1 MCTEDGSPKLFAEGS
16 AVIHAAAAVAA
27 NPGAAP
33 RDRAVALAQ
42 VLPLCAIAWG
52 ALAFGGVYAW
62 AYWPLAAVCL
72 LSGCLAS
79 YVARAAAVKAVDA
92 PLVLVLTVLGSAI
105 LFQLLPLPVHTLS
118 AFSPHTVD
126 LLHRLNPAF
135 AAGLTQWHAIS
146 VWPNDTFVAFVLYA
160 SLALLL
166 VGTVRLLSV
175 TGSRRLVQALTV
187 FGVILALIGIIQ
199 KPLYTGAIYGL
210 WSLDI
215 GRMPF
220 GPFVNRNH
228 FAGWMLMAL
237 PLTLALLSG
246 GIHCSMRGLKPGWR
260 HKVLWFSSPEAS
272 QLILVAAAAVIMALS
287 LMLTMSRS
295 GITAFMLSLVIMA
308 SFVVRASDTRSRRLA
323 STACFVLLVIIVVV
337 WSGPEVLASRF
348 AAGDWGEFNNRR
360 GAWSDAWSVVRDF
373 PLSGTGLNTYWAAA
387 LFYQRHEL
395 DHFFAQAHN
404 DYVQMAAEGG
414 LLLILPVIACI
425 AIFVRN
431 VSRTMYDGR
440 GSMAWW
446 LRAGAVTSLLAIACQ
461 ETVEFSLQMP
471 GNAVLFTIVC
481 AIALHNPAKTD
492 DPAEENNAVA
502 PGLRLATTG
511 SARMGTGRP
520 PSRLIRLEFGNRPDR
535 R

>member
-1 MCTEDGSPKLFAEGS
+1 VS
-16 AVIHAAAAVAA
+16 HAAPAVAA
-27 NPGAAP
+27 DAGVPSSE
-33 RDRAVALAQ
+33 RAVALAQ

-62 AYWPLAAVCL
+62 AYWPLAGVCL
-72 LSGCLAS
+72 VSGCLAT
-79 YVARAAAVKAVDA
+79 YVARDALVKSVDR
-92 PLVLVLTVLGSAI
+92 PLVLILIVLAGAI
-105 LFQLLPLPVHTLS
+105 LVQLLPLPVHTLS
-118 AFSPHTVD
+118 TFSPHTIDV
-126 LLHRLNPAF
+126 LHKLNPAF
-135 AAGLTQWHAIS
+135 AAGLIRWHAIS
-146 VWPNDTFVAFVLYA
+146 VWPNDTLVAFVLYA

-166 VGTVRLLSV
+166 VGTARLLSV
-175 TGSRRLVQALTV
+175 TGSRRLVQALTL

-210 WSLDI
+210 WPLDI

-246 GIHCSMRGLKPGWR
+246 GIHRSMRGLKPGWR

-295 GITAFMLSLVIMA
+295 GIAAFMLSLVIMA

-323 STACFVLLVIIVVV
+323 SAACFVLLVIIVVV

-395 DHFFAQAHN
+395 EYFFAQSHN
-404 DYVQMAAEGG
+404 DYFQIAAEGG

-425 AIFVRN
+425 GIFVRN
-431 VSRTMYDGR
+431 VSRTMHDGR
-440 GSMAWW
+440 GSMGWW
-446 LRAGAVTSLLAIACQ
+446 LRAGAVTSLLSIACQ

-481 AIALHNPAKTD
+481 AIALHNPANID
-492 DPAEENNAVA
+492 NPSEEGDITE
-502 PGLRLATTG
+502 PRLRLATPRSAQTETG
-511 SARMGTGRP
+511 QASSRP
-520 PSRLIRLEFGNRPDR
+520 IRLEFARRIDR
-535 R
+535 H

>member
-1 MCTEDGSPKLFAEGS
+1 VT
-16 AVIHAAAAVAA
+16 HAAPAVAA
-27 NPGAAP
+27 DASDPSRHPAIT
-33 RDRAVALAQ
+33 LAQ

-62 AYWPLAAVCL
+62 AYWPLAGVCL
-72 LSGCLAS
+72 LSGCLAA
-79 YVARAAAVKAVDA
+79 YVARDAPGKSVDA
-92 PLVLVLTVLGSAI
+92 PLVVALTVLAGAI
-105 LFQLLPLPVHTLS
+105 LVQLFPLPIHTLS
-118 AFSPHTVD
+118 TFSPHTIDV
-126 LLHRLNPAF
+126 LHKLNPAF
-135 AAGLTQWHAIS
+135 AAGLMQWHAIS
-146 VWPNDTFVAFVLYA
+146 VWPNDTLVAFVLYA

-166 VGTVRLLSV
+166 VGTARLLSV
-175 TGSRRLVQALTV
+175 TGSRRLVQALTA
-187 FGVILALIGIIQ
+187 FGVVLALIGIIQ

-246 GIHCSMRGLKPGWR
+246 GIHRGMRGLKPGWR

-272 QLILVAAAAVIMALS
+272 QLILLAAAAVIMALS

-295 GITAFMLSLVIMA
+295 GIAAFMLSLVIMA

-360 GAWSDAWSVVRDF
+360 GAWTDAWSVVRDF

-395 DHFFAQAHN
+395 DYFFAQAHN
-404 DYVQMAAEGG
+404 DYFQIAAEGG
-414 LLLILPVIACI
+414 LLLILPVIACL
-425 AIFVRN
+425 AVFVRN
-431 VSRTMYDGR
+431 VSRTMYDRR

-481 AIALHNPAKTD
+481 AIALHNPANSD
-492 DPAEENNAVA
+492 DPAEARDVA
-502 PGLRLATTG
+502 EPRLRLATPSSVRT
-511 SARMGTGRP
+511 GTGHA
-520 PSRLIRLEFGNRPDR
+520 PSRPIRLEFARRTNRR
-535 R
+535 

>member
-1 MCTEDGSPKLFAEGS
+1 VT
-16 AVIHAAAAVAA
+16 HAAPAVAA
-27 NPGAAP
+27 DASDPSRHPAIT
-33 RDRAVALAQ
+33 LAQ

-62 AYWPLAAVCL
+62 AYWPLAGVCL
-72 LSGCLAS
+72 LSGCLAA
-79 YVARAAAVKAVDA
+79 YVARDAPGKSVDA
-92 PLVLVLTVLGSAI
+92 PLVVALTVLAGAI
-105 LFQLLPLPVHTLS
+105 LVQLFPLPIHTLS
-118 AFSPHTVD
+118 TFSPHTIDV
-126 LLHRLNPAF
+126 LHKLNPAF
-135 AAGLTQWHAIS
+135 AAGLMQWHAIS
-146 VWPNDTFVAFVLYA
+146 VWPNDTLVAFGLYA

-166 VGTVRLLSV
+166 VGTARLLSV
-175 TGSRRLVQALTV
+175 TGSRRLVQALTA
-187 FGVILALIGIIQ
+187 FGVVLALIGIIQ

-246 GIHCSMRGLKPGWR
+246 GIHRGMRGLKPGWR

-272 QLILVAAAAVIMALS
+272 QLILLAAAAVIMALS

-295 GITAFMLSLVIMA
+295 GIAAFMLSLVIMA

-337 WSGPEVLASRF
+337 WSGPEVLASR
-348 AAGDWGEFNNRR
+348 
-360 GAWSDAWSVVRDF
+360 SVVRDF

-395 DHFFAQAHN
+395 DYFFAQAHN
-404 DYVQMAAEGG
+404 DYFQIAAEGG
-414 LLLILPVIACI
+414 LLLILPVIACL
-425 AIFVRN
+425 AVFVRN
-431 VSRTMYDGR
+431 VSRTMYDRR

-481 AIALHNPAKTD
+481 AIALHNPANSD
-492 DPAEENNAVA
+492 DPAEARDVA
-502 PGLRLATTG
+502 EPRLRLATPSSVRT
-511 SARMGTGRP
+511 GTGHA
-520 PSRLIRLEFGNRPDR
+520 PSRPIRLEFARRTNRR
-535 R
+535 

>member
-1 MCTEDGSPKLFAEGS
+1 VT
-16 AVIHAAAAVAA
+16 HAAPAVAA
-27 NPGAAP
+27 DASDPSRHPAIT
-33 RDRAVALAQ
+33 LAQ

-62 AYWPLAAVCL
+62 AYWPLAGVCL
-72 LSGCLAS
+72 LSGCLAA
-79 YVARAAAVKAVDA
+79 YVARDAPGKSVDA
-92 PLVLVLTVLGSAI
+92 PLVVALTVLAGAI
-105 LFQLLPLPVHTLS
+105 LVQLFPLPIHTLS
-118 AFSPHTVD
+118 TFSPHTIDV
-126 LLHRLNPAF
+126 LHKLNPAF
-135 AAGLTQWHAIS
+135 AAGLMQWHAIS
-146 VWPNDTFVAFVLYA
+146 VWPNDTLVAFGLYA

-166 VGTVRLLSV
+166 VGTARLLSV
-175 TGSRRLVQALTV
+175 TGSRRLVQALTA
-187 FGVILALIGIIQ
+187 FGVVLALIGIIQ

-246 GIHCSMRGLKPGWR
+246 GIHRGMRGLKPGWR

-272 QLILVAAAAVIMALS
+272 QLILLAAAAVIMALS

-295 GITAFMLSLVIMA
+295 GIAAFMLSLVIMA
-308 SFVVRASDTRSRRLA
+308 
-323 STACFVLLVIIVVV
+323 

-360 GAWSDAWSVVRDF
+360 GAWTDAWSVVRDF

-395 DHFFAQAHN
+395 DYFFAQAHN
-404 DYVQMAAEGG
+404 DYFQIAAEGG
-414 LLLILPVIACI
+414 LLLILPVIACL
-425 AIFVRN
+425 AVFVRN
-431 VSRTMYDGR
+431 VSRTMYDRR

-481 AIALHNPAKTD
+481 AIALHNPANSD
-492 DPAEENNAVA
+492 DPAEARDVA
-502 PGLRLATTG
+502 EPRLRLATPSSVRT
-511 SARMGTGRP
+511 GTGHA
-520 PSRLIRLEFGNRPDR
+520 PSRPIRLEFARRTNRR
-535 R
+535 

>member
-1 MCTEDGSPKLFAEGS
+1 VT
-16 AVIHAAAAVAA
+16 HAAPAVAA
-27 NPGAAP
+27 DASDPSRHPAIT
-33 RDRAVALAQ
+33 LAQ

-62 AYWPLAAVCL
+62 AYWPLAGVCL
-72 LSGCLAS
+72 LSGCLAA
-79 YVARAAAVKAVDA
+79 YVARDAPGKSVDA
-92 PLVLVLTVLGSAI
+92 PLVVALTVLAGAI
-105 LFQLLPLPVHTLS
+105 LVQLFPLPIHTLS
-118 AFSPHTVD
+118 TFSPHTIDV
-126 LLHRLNPAF
+126 LHKLNPAF
-135 AAGLTQWHAIS
+135 AAGLMQWHAIS
-146 VWPNDTFVAFVLYA
+146 VWPNDTLVAFVLYA

-166 VGTVRLLSV
+166 VGTARLLSV
-175 TGSRRLVQALTV
+175 TGSRRLVQALTA
-187 FGVILALIGIIQ
+187 FGVVLALIGIIQ

-246 GIHCSMRGLKPGWR
+246 GIHRGMRGLKPGWR

-272 QLILVAAAAVIMALS
+272 QLILLAAAAVIMALS

-295 GITAFMLSLVIMA
+295 GIAAFMLSLVIMA

-360 GAWSDAWSVVRDF
+360 GAWTDAWSVVRDF

-395 DHFFAQAHN
+395 DYFFAQAHN
-404 DYVQMAAEGG
+404 DYFQIAAEGG
-414 LLLILPVIACI
+414 LLLILPVIACL
-425 AIFVRN
+425 AVFVRN
-431 VSRTMYDGR
+431 VSRTMYDRR

-481 AIALHNPAKTD
+481 AIALHSPANSD
-492 DPAEENNAVA
+492 DPAEARDVA
-502 PGLRLATTG
+502 EPRLRLATPSSVRT
-511 SARMGTGRP
+511 GTGHA
-520 PSRLIRLEFGNRPDR
+520 PSRPIRLEFARRTNRR
-535 R
+535 

>member
-1 MCTEDGSPKLFAEGS
+1 MT
-16 AVIHAAAAVAA
+16 HAAPAVAA
-27 NPGAAP
+27 DASDPSRHPAIT
-33 RDRAVALAQ
+33 LAQ

-62 AYWPLAAVCL
+62 AYWPLAGVCL
-72 LSGCLAS
+72 LSGCLAA
-79 YVARAAAVKAVDA
+79 YVARDAPGKSVDA
-92 PLVLVLTVLGSAI
+92 PLVVALTVLAGAI
-105 LFQLLPLPVHTLS
+105 LVQLFPLPIHTLS
-118 AFSPHTVD
+118 TFSPHTIDV
-126 LLHRLNPAF
+126 LHKLNPAF
-135 AAGLTQWHAIS
+135 AAGLMQWHAIS
-146 VWPNDTFVAFVLYA
+146 VWPNDTLVAFGLYA

-166 VGTVRLLSV
+166 VGTARLLSV
-175 TGSRRLVQALTV
+175 TGSRRLVQALTA
-187 FGVILALIGIIQ
+187 FGVVLALIGIIQ

-246 GIHCSMRGLKPGWR
+246 GIHRGMRGLKPGWR

-272 QLILVAAAAVIMALS
+272 QLILLAAAAVIMALS

-295 GITAFMLSLVIMA
+295 GIAAFMLSLVIMA

-395 DHFFAQAHN
+395 DYFFAQAHN
-404 DYVQMAAEGG
+404 DYFQIAAEGG
-414 LLLILPVIACI
+414 LLLILPVIACL
-425 AIFVRN
+425 AVFVRN
-431 VSRTMYDGR
+431 VSRTMYDRR

-481 AIALHNPAKTD
+481 AIALHNPANSD
-492 DPAEENNAVA
+492 DPAEARDVA
-502 PGLRLATTG
+502 EPRLRLATPSSVRT
-511 SARMGTGRP
+511 GTGHA
-520 PSRLIRLEFGNRPDR
+520 PSRPIRLEFARRTNRR
-535 R
+535 

>member
-1 MCTEDGSPKLFAEGS
+1 MIQAASS
-16 AVIHAAAAVAA
+16 AGA
-27 NPGAAP
+27 NVDARSRG
-33 RDRAVALAQ
+33 RTIALAQ

-52 ALAFGGVYAW
+52 AMAFGGVYAW
-62 AYWPLAAVCL
+62 AYWPLAGVCL

-79 YVARAAAVKAVDA
+79 YVARDTPVTSVDA
-92 PLVLVLTVLGSAI
+92 PLVLALTVLAGAI
-105 LFQLLPLPVHTLS
+105 LVQMFPLPVHTL
-118 AFSPHTVD
+118 ATFSPHTVD
-126 LLHRLNPAF
+126 LLHKLNPAF
-135 AAGLTQWHAIS
+135 AAGLMRWHALS
-146 VWPNDTFVAFVLYA
+146 VWPKDTFVAFVLYA
-160 SLALLL
+160 ALALLL
-166 VGTVRLLSV
+166 VGTARLLSM
-175 TGSRRLVQALTV
+175 TGSRHLVQALTV
-187 FGVILALIGIIQ
+187 FGVILALIGIVQ

-246 GIHCSMRGLKPGWR
+246 GIHRSMRGLKPGWR
-260 HKVLWFSSPEAS
+260 HKVLWFSSSEAS

-295 GITAFMLSLVIMA
+295 GIAAFMLSLVIMA

-323 STACFVLLVIIVVV
+323 STACLVVLVIIVVV

-360 GAWSDAWSVVRDF
+360 GAWTDAWSVVRDF

-395 DHFFAQAHN
+395 EYFFAQAHN
-404 DYVQMAAEGG
+404 DYFQIAAEGG
-414 LLLILPVIACI
+414 LLLILPVIACVG
-425 AIFVRN
+425 IFVRN
-431 VSRTMYDGR
+431 VSRTMYDR
-440 GSMAWW
+440 PGSMAWW

-461 ETVEFSLQMP
+461 ESVEFSLQMP

-481 AIALHNPAKTD
+481 AIALHNPANID
-492 DPAEENNAVA
+492 DPADEADVA
-502 PGLRLATTG
+502 EPRLRLATTR
-511 SARMGTGRP
+511 SQPTGTRRASP
-520 PSRLIRLEFGNRPDR
+520 LISLEFARRIDR

>member
-1 MCTEDGSPKLFAEGS
+1 
-16 AVIHAAAAVAA
+16 VIHAAPAVAA
-27 NPGAAP
+27 NAGTPFTN
-33 RDRAVALAQ
+33 RAVALAQ
-42 VLPLCAIAWG
+42 ALPLCAIAWG

-62 AYWPLAAVCL
+62 AYWPLAGVCF
-72 LSGCLAS
+72 LSGCLAT
-79 YVARAAAVKAVDA
+79 YVARDAAARSADA
-92 PLVLVLTVLGSAI
+92 PLVVVLAVLAGAI
-105 LFQLLPLPVHTLS
+105 LVQLFPLPVHVLS
-118 AFSPHTVD
+118 AFSPHTAD

-135 AAGLTQWHAIS
+135 AAGLMRWHAIS
-146 VWPNDTFVAFVLYA
+146 VWPHDTLVAFVLYA

-166 VGTVRLLSV
+166 VGTARLLSM

-210 WSLDI
+210 WPLDI

-246 GIHCSMRGLKPGWR
+246 GIHRSMRGLRPGWR

-295 GITAFMLSLVIMA
+295 GIAAFMLSLVIMA
-308 SFVVRASDTRSRRLA
+308 LFVVSASDTRSRKLA
-323 STACFVLLVIIVVV
+323 STACLVLLVVVVVV

-360 GAWSDAWSVVRDF
+360 GAWTDAWSVVRDF

-395 DHFFAQAHN
+395 DYFFAQAHN
-404 DYVQMAAEGG
+404 DYFQIAAEGG

-425 AIFVRN
+425 GIFVRN
-431 VSRTMYDGR
+431 VSRGMCDR
-440 GSMAWW
+440 PGSMAWW
-446 LRAGAVTSLLAIACQ
+446 IRAGAVTSLLSIACQ

-481 AIALHNPAKTD
+481 AIALHRPANID
-492 DPAEENNAVA
+492 DPAEEGNLAESR
-502 PGLRLATTG
+502 LRLATPST
-511 SARMGTGRP
+511 ARTGTGQASSRP
-520 PSRLIRLEFGNRPDR
+520 IRLEFTR
-535 R
+535 RS

>member
-1 MCTEDGSPKLFAEGS
+1 
-16 AVIHAAAAVAA
+16 VIQ
-27 NPGAAP
+27 AAP
-33 RDRAVALAQ
+33 AVTANAGAPASVRAVAVAQ

-52 ALAFGGVYAW
+52 ALAFGGVYGW
-62 AYWPLAAVCL
+62 AYWPLAGVCL
-72 LSGCLAS
+72 LSGCLAT
-79 YVARAAAVKAVDA
+79 YVARDAPVKSVDA
-92 PLVLVLTVLGSAI
+92 PLLLVLTVLAGAI
-105 LFQLLPLPVHTLS
+105 LVQLFPLPVRTLS
-118 AFSPHTVD
+118 TFSPHTVD
-126 LLHRLNPAF
+126 LLHQLNPAF
-135 AAGLTQWHAIS
+135 AAGLVRWHAIS

-160 SLALLL
+160 SMAVLL
-166 VGTVRLLSV
+166 VGTARLLSV

-187 FGVILALIGIIQ
+187 FGVILALIGIVQ

-210 WSLDI
+210 WPLDI

-246 GIHCSMRGLKPGWR
+246 GIHRSMRGLKPGWR

-295 GITAFMLSLVIMA
+295 GIAAFMLSLLIMA
-308 SFVVRASDTRSRRLA
+308 SFVVRASDTRSRRVA
-323 STACFVLLVIIVVV
+323 STACLVLLVIIVVV
-337 WSGPEVLASRF
+337 WSGPELLASRF

-360 GAWSDAWSVVRDF
+360 GAWTDAWSVVRDF

-404 DYVQMAAEGG
+404 DYFQIAAEGG

-425 AIFVRN
+425 GIFVRN
-431 VSRTMYDGR
+431 ASRTMYDQR

-471 GNAVLFTIVC
+471 GNAVLFTIIC
-481 AIALHNPAKTD
+481 AIALHNPADSD
-492 DPAEENNAVA
+492 DPAAEGEEVNAGE
-502 PGLRLATTG
+502 PRLRLATAW
-511 SARMGTGRP
+511 SAPLGTAQAS
-520 PSRLIRLEFGNRPDR
+520 SRSIRLEFARRNDR

>member
-1 MCTEDGSPKLFAEGS
+1 
-16 AVIHAAAAVAA
+16 VIHAPSAVAA
-27 NPGAAP
+27 NAGASP
-33 RDRAVALAQ
+33 RGRAGALAQ
-42 VLPLCAIAWG
+42 VLPLCAIVWG

-62 AYWPLAAVCL
+62 AYWPLAGVCL
-72 LSGCLAS
+72 LSGCLAI
-79 YVARAAAVKAVDA
+79 YVARDAPVKPADA
-92 PLVLVLTVLGSAI
+92 PLRLVLTVVAGAI
-105 LFQLLPLPVHTLS
+105 LVQLFPLPVHTLS
-118 AFSPHTVD
+118 TISPHTVD
-126 LLHRLNPAF
+126 LLHKLNPAF
-135 AAGLTQWHAIS
+135 AAGLMRWHAIS
-146 VWPNDTFVAFVLYA
+146 VWPNDTLVAFALYA

-166 VGTVRLLSV
+166 VGTARLLSA

-199 KPLYTGAIYGL
+199 KPLYSGAIYGL
-210 WSLDI
+210 WPLDI

-246 GIHCSMRGLKPGWR
+246 GIHRSMRGLKPGWR

-295 GITAFMLSLVIMA
+295 GIAAFMLSLVIMA
-308 SFVVRASDTRSRRLA
+308 SFVVSASDTRSRRLA

-360 GAWSDAWSVVRDF
+360 GAWTDAWSVVRDF

-387 LFYQRHEL
+387 LFYQHHEL
-395 DHFFAQAHN
+395 EYFFAQSHN
-404 DYVQMAAEGG
+404 DYFQIAAEGG
-414 LLLILPVIACI
+414 LLLVLPVIACI
-425 AIFVRN
+425 AVFVRN
-431 VSRTMYDGR
+431 VSRSMYDGR
-440 GSMAWW
+440 GSMGWW

-471 GNAVLFTIVC
+471 GNAVLFTIIC
-481 AIALHNPAKTD
+481 AIALHNPANID
-492 DPAEENNAVA
+492 DPAEEGGVTEPRLRRAT
-502 PGLRLATTG
+502 PGRTETG
-511 SARMGTGRP
+511 QASSRP
-520 PSRLIRLEFGNRPDR
+520 ITLEFARRIDR

>member
-1 MCTEDGSPKLFAEGS
+1 M
-16 AVIHAAAAVAA
+16 IHAAPAVVA
-27 NPGAAP
+27 NSGPLP

-62 AYWPLAAVCL
+62 AYWPLAGACL
-72 LSGCLAS
+72 LSGALAI
-79 YVARAAAVKAVDA
+79 YAARDTPVKSVDA
-92 PLVLVLTVLGSAI
+92 PLVLVLTVLAGAI
-105 LFQLLPLPVHTLS
+105 LVQLFPLPVRTVSIL
-118 AFSPHTVD
+118 SPHTAD
-126 LLHRLNPAF
+126 LLHKLNPAF
-135 AAGLTQWHAIS
+135 AAGLMRWHAIS
-146 VWPNDTFVAFVLYA
+146 IWPNDTLVAFVLYA

-166 VGTVRLLSV
+166 VGTARVLSI

-210 WSLDI
+210 WPLDI

-246 GIHCSMRGLKPGWR
+246 GIHHSMRGVKPGWR
-260 HKVLWFSSPEAS
+260 HKVLWFSSAEAS

-295 GITAFMLSLVIMA
+295 GIAAFMLSLVIMA

-360 GAWSDAWSVVRDF
+360 GAWTDAWSVVRDF
-373 PLSGTGLNTYWAAA
+373 PLLGTGLNTYWAAA

-395 DHFFAQAHN
+395 DYFFAQAHN
-404 DYVQMAAEGG
+404 DYFQIAAEGG
-414 LLLILPVIACI
+414 LLLIMPVIACI

-431 VSRTMYDGR
+431 VSRTMHDR
-440 GSMAWW
+440 PGSMAWW
-446 LRAGAVTSLLAIACQ
+446 LRAGAVTSLLSIACQ

-481 AIALHNPAKTD
+481 AIALHNPANID
-492 DPAEENNAVA
+492 DPAEEGNVA
-502 PGLRLATTG
+502 EPRLRLA
-511 SARMGTGRP
+511 APLPAGTGTGQASSRP
-520 PSRLIRLEFGNRPDR
+520 IRLEFARRIDR

>member
-1 MCTEDGSPKLFAEGS
+1 M
-16 AVIHAAAAVAA
+16 IHAAPAVAA
-27 NPGAAP
+27 NAAVP
-33 RDRAVALAQ
+33 SRDRAVAAVALAQ
-42 VLPLCAIAWG
+42 ALPLCAIAWG

-62 AYWPLAAVCL
+62 AYWPLAGVCL
-72 LSGCLAS
+72 LSGCLAI
-79 YVARAAAVKAVDA
+79 YVARDAPVTSVDA
-92 PLVLVLTVLGSAI
+92 PLVVVLILLAAAI
-105 LFQLLPLPVHTLS
+105 LVQLFPLPLRTLS
-118 AFSPHTVD
+118 TFSPHTVD
-126 LLHRLNPAF
+126 LLHKLNPAF
-135 AAGLTQWHAIS
+135 AAGLMRWHAIS
-146 VWPNDTFVAFVLYA
+146 VWPHDTLVAFALYG

-166 VGTVRLLSV
+166 VGTARVLSI

-187 FGVILALIGIIQ
+187 FGVILALIGIVQ

-210 WSLDI
+210 WPLDI

-246 GIHCSMRGLKPGWR
+246 GIHRSMRGLKPGWR
-260 HKVLWFSSPEAS
+260 HKVLWFSSREAS

-295 GITAFMLSLVIMA
+295 GIAAFMLSLVIMA

-323 STACFVLLVIIVVV
+323 STACLVLLVIVVVV

-360 GAWSDAWSVVRDF
+360 GAWTDAWSVVRDF

-395 DHFFAQAHN
+395 DYFFAQAHN
-404 DYVQMAAEGG
+404 DFFQVAAEGG
-414 LLLILPVIACI
+414 LLLILPVIVCI

-431 VSRTMYDGR
+431 VSRTMRDGR

-481 AIALHNPAKTD
+481 AIALHNPTDID
-492 DPAEENNAVA
+492 DPTEEGDVVA
-502 PGLRLATTG
+502 PRLWLATPRSVPPET
-511 SARMGTGRP
+511 SHAFLRP
-520 PSRLIRLEFGNRPDR
+520 ISVEFGRRTDR

>member
-1 MCTEDGSPKLFAEGS
+1 M
-16 AVIHAAAAVAA
+16 IHATPAVAA
-27 NPGAAP
+27 TAGATP
-33 RDRAVALAQ
+33 RDRSVALAQ
-42 VLPLCAIAWG
+42 VLPLCAIGWG

-62 AYWPLAAVCL
+62 AYWPLAGVCL
-72 LSGCLAS
+72 LSGCLAT
-79 YVARAAAVKAVDA
+79 YVARDAQVSSVDA
-92 PLVLVLTVLGSAI
+92 PLVLVLTVLAAVI
-105 LFQLLPLPVHTLS
+105 LVQLFPLPVHTLS
-118 AFSPHTVD
+118 TFSPHTVD
-126 LLHRLNPAF
+126 LLHKLNPAF
-135 AAGLTQWHAIS
+135 AAGLMRWHAIS
-146 VWPNDTFVAFVLYA
+146 VWPRDTLVAFVLYA

-166 VGTVRLLSV
+166 VGTARLLSV
-175 TGSRRLVQALTV
+175 TGSGRLVQALTV

-199 KPLYTGAIYGL
+199 KPLYSGAIYGL
-210 WSLDI
+210 WTLDV

-246 GIHCSMRGLKPGWR
+246 GIHRSMRELKPGWR

-295 GITAFMLSLVIMA
+295 GIAAFMLSLVIMA
-308 SFVVRASDTRSRRLA
+308 SFVVRVSDTRSRKLA
-323 STACFVLLVIIVVV
+323 STAGFVLLVIIVVV

-360 GAWSDAWSVVRDF
+360 GAWTDAWTVVRDF

-395 DHFFAQAHN
+395 DYFFAQAHN
-404 DYVQMAAEGG
+404 DYFQIAAEGG
-414 LLLILPVIACI
+414 LLLILPVIACVG
-425 AIFVRN
+425 IFVRN
-431 VSRTMYDGR
+431 VSRTMYDQR

-481 AIALHNPAKTD
+481 AIALHNPANID
-492 DPAEENNAVA
+492 NPEEEGDVAE
-502 PGLRLATTG
+502 PRLRLATPS
-511 SARMGTGRP
+511 SAPIGAAQTSSRP
-520 PSRLIRLEFGNRPDR
+520 VRLEFTRRIDR

>member
-1 MCTEDGSPKLFAEGS
+1 MIAAAS
-16 AVIHAAAAVAA
+16 AVDGHA
-27 NPGAAP
+27 GAGAK
-33 RDRAVALAQ
+33 DRALGLAQ
-42 VLPLCAIAWG
+42 ALPLCAVAWG

-62 AYWPLAAVCL
+62 AYWPLAGVCL

-79 YVARAAAVKAVDA
+79 FVARDTHVKSVDTSF
-92 PLVLVLTVLGSAI
+92 VLVLIALAGVMLV
-105 LFQLLPLPVHTLS
+105 QLIPLPVHTLS
-118 AFSPHTVD
+118 TVSPHTVD
-126 LLHRLNPAF
+126 LLHKLNPAF
-135 AAGLTQWHAIS
+135 AAGLMPWHTIS
-146 VWPNDTFVAFVLYA
+146 VWPKDTLVAFALYS

-166 VGTVRLLSV
+166 VGLTRLLSV
-175 TGSRRLVQALTV
+175 TGSHRLVQALTV

-199 KPLYTGAIYGL
+199 KPLYSGAIYGL
-210 WSLDI
+210 WPLEI

-246 GIHCSMRGLKPGWR
+246 GIHRSMRGLRPGWR
-260 HKVLWFSSPEAS
+260 YKVLWFSSPEAS
-272 QLILVAAAAVIMALS
+272 QLILIAAAAVIMALS

-295 GITAFMLSLVIMA
+295 GITAFMLSLVVMGA
-308 SFVVRASDTRSRRLA
+308 FVVRASDTRSRRLTSA
-323 STACFVLLVIIVVV
+323 ACFVLLVIIVVV

-360 GAWSDAWSVVRDF
+360 GAWTDAWSIVRDF

-395 DHFFAQAHN
+395 GYFFAQAHN
-404 DYVQMAAEGG
+404 DYFQLAAEGG
-414 LLLILPVIACI
+414 LLLILPVLACI
-425 AIFVRN
+425 GIFVRN
-431 VSRTMYDGR
+431 VSRTMFDRR

-481 AIALHNPAKTD
+481 AIALHNPRNID
-492 DPAEENNAVA
+492 DPAEDGDLPA
-502 PGLRLATTG
+502 PRLRLATTWSPRTGNSQASWGPIRADFAKRTDRRRG
-511 SARMGTGRP
+511 SAG
-520 PSRLIRLEFGNRPDR
+520 PSTCR
-535 R
+535 

>member
-1 MCTEDGSPKLFAEGS
+1 MID
-16 AVIHAAAAVAA
+16 AAPAVAA
-27 NPGAAP
+27 SAGAP
-33 RDRAVALAQ
+33 ERGRAIVLAQ
-42 VLPLCAIAWG
+42 VLPLCAVAWG

-62 AYWPLAAVCL
+62 AYWPLAGVCL
-72 LSGCLAS
+72 LSGCLAI
-79 YVARAAAVKAVDA
+79 YVARDSPAKAVDA
-92 PLVLVLTVLGSAI
+92 PLVVVLTVLGAAI
-105 LFQLLPLPVHTLS
+105 LVQLFPLPVHTLS
-118 AFSPHTVD
+118 TFSPHTVD
-126 LLHRLNPAF
+126 LLHKLNPAF
-135 AAGLTQWHAIS
+135 AAGLMRWHAIS
-146 VWPNDTFVAFVLYA
+146 LWPNDTFVAFVLYA

-166 VGTVRLLSV
+166 VGTARLLSL
-175 TGSRRLVQALTV
+175 TGSRRVVQALTMS
-187 FGVILALIGIIQ
+187 GVVLALIGIIQ

-246 GIHCSMRGLKPGWR
+246 GIHQSMRGLKPGWR
-260 HKVLWFSSPEAS
+260 HKVLWFSSREAS
-272 QLILVAAAAVIMALS
+272 QLILVAAAAIIMALS

-295 GITAFMLSLVIMA
+295 GIAAFMLSLVIMA

-323 STACFVLLVIIVVV
+323 STACLVLLVIIVVV

-360 GAWSDAWSVVRDF
+360 GAWTDAWSVVRDF

-395 DHFFAQAHN
+395 DYFFAQAHN
-404 DYVQMAAEGG
+404 DYVQVAAEGG
-414 LLLILPVIACI
+414 LLLVLPVIACI
-425 AIFVRN
+425 GIFVRN
-431 VSRTMYDGR
+431 VSRTMFDQR
-440 GSMAWW
+440 GSMGWW
-446 LRAGAVTSLLAIACQ
+446 LRAGAVTSLVAIACQ

-481 AIALHNPAKTD
+481 AIALHNPANIDEPTEED
-492 DPAEENNAVA
+492 DVAE
-502 PGLRLATTG
+502 PRLRLATPS
-511 SARMGTGRP
+511 SARTGTGQA
-520 PSRLIRLEFGNRPDR
+520 PSRSIPLEFARRIDR

>member
-1 MCTEDGSPKLFAEGS
+1 M
-16 AVIHAAAAVAA
+16 IQAAVAVA
-27 NPGAAP
+27 VNPGAPA
-33 RDRAVALAQ
+33 RDRVVVIAQ
-42 VLPLCAIAWG
+42 VLAVCAIAWG

-62 AYWPLAAVCL
+62 AYWPLAGVCL
-72 LSGCLAS
+72 LSGCLAI
-79 YVARAAAVKAVDA
+79 YAAREAAVKSVDT
-92 PLVLVLTVLGSAI
+92 PLMIALTVLAGAI
-105 LFQLLPLPVHTLS
+105 LVQLIPLPVHTLS
-118 AFSPHTVD
+118 TFSPRTVD
-126 LLHRLNPAF
+126 LLHKLDPAF
-135 AAGLTQWHAIS
+135 AAALVKWHAIS
-146 VWPNDTFVAFVLYA
+146 IWPNDTLVSFVLYA
-160 SLALLL
+160 SFALLL
-166 VGTVRLLSV
+166 VGTARLLSM

-228 FAGWMLMAL
+228 FAGWMLMVL
-237 PLTLALLSG
+237 PLTLSLLSG
-246 GIHCSMRGLKPGWR
+246 GIHRSMRGLKPGWR

-295 GITAFMLSLVIMA
+295 GIAAFMFSLVIMA

-323 STACFVLLVIIVVV
+323 STACFVLLVVIVVV

-360 GAWSDAWSVVRDF
+360 GAWTDAWSIVRDF
-373 PLSGTGLNTYWAAA
+373 PLVGTGLNTYWAAA

-404 DYVQMAAEGG
+404 DYFQIAAEGG
-414 LLLILPVIACI
+414 LLLILPAIACI
-425 AIFVRN
+425 GIFVRN
-431 VSRTMYDGR
+431 TSRTMSEQR

-471 GNAVLFTIVC
+471 GNAVLFTIIC
-481 AIALHNPAKTD
+481 AIALHTPVNVD
-492 DPAEENNAVA
+492 DPEEESRVAE
-502 PGLRLATTG
+502 PRLRLATPWP
-511 SARMGTGRP
+511 ARMGTAQASP
-520 PSRLIRLEFGNRPDR
+520 RLISLEFAKRTDR

>member
-1 MCTEDGSPKLFAEGS
+1 M
-16 AVIHAAAAVAA
+16 IHAAPAVAA
-27 NPGAAP
+27 KAGTPTTS
-33 RDRAVALAQ
+33 RAVAVAQ
-42 VLPLCAIAWG
+42 ALPLCAIAWG

-62 AYWPLAAVCL
+62 AYWPLAGVCL
-72 LSGCLAS
+72 LSGCLAT
-79 YVARAAAVKAVDA
+79 YVARHTAAKSADA
-92 PLVLVLTVLGSAI
+92 PLVVVLAVLAGAI
-105 LFQLLPLPVHTLS
+105 LVQLFPLPVHMLS

-135 AAGLTQWHAIS
+135 AAGLMRWHAIS
-146 VWPNDTFVAFVLYA
+146 VWPHDTLVAFVLYA

-166 VGTVRLLSV
+166 VGTARLLSM
-175 TGSRRLVQALTV
+175 TGSRLLVQALTV

-210 WSLDI
+210 WPLDI

-246 GIHCSMRGLKPGWR
+246 GIHRSMRGLRPGWR

-272 QLILVAAAAVIMALS
+272 QLILIAAAAVIMSLS

-295 GITAFMLSLVIMA
+295 GIAAFMLSLVIMA
-308 SFVVRASDTRSRRLA
+308 LFVVSASDTRSRRLA
-323 STACFVLLVIIVVV
+323 STACLVLLVIVVVV

-348 AAGDWGEFNNRR
+348 ADGDWGEFNNRR
-360 GAWSDAWSVVRDF
+360 GAWTDAWSVVRDF

-395 DHFFAQAHN
+395 DYFFAQAHN
-404 DYVQMAAEGG
+404 DYFQIAAEGG

-425 AIFVRN
+425 GIFVRN
-431 VSRTMYDGR
+431 VSRAMCDR
-440 GSMAWW
+440 PGSMAWW
-446 LRAGAVTSLLAIACQ
+446 IRAGAVTSLLSIACQ

-481 AIALHNPAKTD
+481 AIALHSPANID
-492 DPAEENNAVA
+492 DPAEQDNLAESR
-502 PGLRLATTG
+502 LRLATP
-511 SARMGTGRP
+511 SSPRSGTGQPSSRP
-520 PSRLIRLEFGNRPDR
+520 IRLEFTR
-535 R
+535 RN

>member
-1 MCTEDGSPKLFAEGS
+1 M
-16 AVIHAAAAVAA
+16 IHAVPAVATSA
-27 NPGAAP
+27 GASSRA
-33 RDRAVALAQ
+33 RAVALGQ

-62 AYWPLAAVCL
+62 AYWPLAGVCL
-72 LSGCLAS
+72 LSGCLAI
-79 YVARAAAVKAVDA
+79 YVARDASVTSVGA
-92 PLVLVLTVLGSAI
+92 PLVLVLSVLAGAI
-105 LFQLLPLPVHTLS
+105 LVQLFPLPVHVLS
-118 AFSPHTVD
+118 TFSPHTVD
-126 LLHRLNPAF
+126 LLRKLNPAF
-135 AAGLTQWHAIS
+135 AAGMMRWHAIS
-146 VWPNDTFVAFVLYA
+146 VWPNDTLVAFVLYA

-166 VGTVRLLSV
+166 VGTARLLSV
-175 TGSRRLVQALTV
+175 TGGRRLVQALTA
-187 FGVILALIGIIQ
+187 FGVILALIGIVQ
-199 KPLYTGAIYGL
+199 KPLYAGAIYGL
-210 WSLDI
+210 WPLDV

-246 GIHCSMRGLKPGWR
+246 GIHRSMRGLKPGWR

-295 GITAFMLSLVIMA
+295 GIAAFMLSLVIMA
-308 SFVVRASDTRSRRLA
+308 SFVVRVSDTRSRKLA
-323 STACFVLLVIIVVV
+323 SAACLVLLVIIVVV

-360 GAWSDAWSVVRDF
+360 GAWTDVWSVVRDF

-395 DHFFAQAHN
+395 DYFFAQAHN
-404 DYVQMAAEGG
+404 DYFQMAAEGG

-425 AIFVRN
+425 GIFVCN
-431 VSRTMYDGR
+431 VWRTMNDQR

-446 LRAGAVTSLLAIACQ
+446 FRAGAVTSLLAIAFQ

-481 AIALHNPAKTD
+481 AIALHNPANID
-492 DPAEENNAVA
+492 DPIEEGDVTERR
-502 PGLRLATTG
+502 LRLATTW
-511 SARMGTGRP
+511 SAETGTGQGSSRP
-520 PSRLIRLEFGNRPDR
+520 IRLEFAKRIDR

>member
-1 MCTEDGSPKLFAEGS
+1 MT
-16 AVIHAAAAVAA
+16 HAAPAVAA
-27 NPGAAP
+27 DASDPSRHPAIT
-33 RDRAVALAQ
+33 LAQ

-62 AYWPLAAVCL
+62 AYWPLAGVCL
-72 LSGCLAS
+72 LSGCLAA
-79 YVARAAAVKAVDA
+79 YVARDAPGKSVDA
-92 PLVLVLTVLGSAI
+92 PLVVALTVLAGAI
-105 LFQLLPLPVHTLS
+105 LVQLFPLPIHTLS
-118 AFSPHTVD
+118 TFSPHTIDV
-126 LLHRLNPAF
+126 LHKLNPAF
-135 AAGLTQWHAIS
+135 AAGLMQWHAIS
-146 VWPNDTFVAFVLYA
+146 VWPNDTLVAFGLYA

-166 VGTVRLLSV
+166 VGTARLLSV
-175 TGSRRLVQALTV
+175 TGSRRLVQALTA
-187 FGVILALIGIIQ
+187 FGVVLALIGIIQ

-246 GIHCSMRGLKPGWR
+246 GIHRGMRGLKPGWR

-272 QLILVAAAAVIMALS
+272 QLILLAAAAVIMALS

-295 GITAFMLSLVIMA
+295 GIAAFMLSLVIMA

-360 GAWSDAWSVVRDF
+360 GAWTDAWSVVRDF

-395 DHFFAQAHN
+395 DYFFAQAHN
-404 DYVQMAAEGG
+404 DYFQIAAEGG
-414 LLLILPVIACI
+414 LLLILPVIACL
-425 AIFVRN
+425 AVFVRN
-431 VSRTMYDGR
+431 VSRTMYDRR

-481 AIALHNPAKTD
+481 AIALHNPANSD
-492 DPAEENNAVA
+492 DPAEARDVA
-502 PGLRLATTG
+502 EPRLRLATPSSVRT
-511 SARMGTGRP
+511 GTGHA
-520 PSRLIRLEFGNRPDR
+520 PSRPIRLEFARRTNRR
-535 R
+535 

>member
-1 MCTEDGSPKLFAEGS
+1 M
-16 AVIHAAAAVAA
+16 IHLAPAVAA
-27 NPGAAP
+27 TAGAP
-33 RDRAVALAQ
+33 SRDRAVALAQ

-62 AYWPLAAVCL
+62 AYWPLAGVCL
-72 LSGCLAS
+72 LSGCLAT
-79 YVARAAAVKAVDA
+79 YIARDAPVKSVDA
-92 PLVLVLTVLGSAI
+92 PLVVGLIVMAGAI
-105 LFQLLPLPVHTLS
+105 LVQLFPLPVHMLS
-118 AFSPHTVD
+118 TISPHTVD
-126 LLHRLNPAF
+126 LLHKLNPAF
-135 AAGLTQWHAIS
+135 AAGMMRWHTIS
-146 VWPNDTFVAFVLYA
+146 VWPTDTLVAFVLYA

-166 VGTVRLLSV
+166 VGTARLLSV
-175 TGSRRLVQALTV
+175 TGSRRMVQALTV
-187 FGVILALIGIIQ
+187 FGVVLALIGIIQ

-210 WSLDI
+210 WPLDI

-246 GIHCSMRGLKPGWR
+246 GIHRSMRGLKPGWR

-295 GITAFMLSLVIMA
+295 GIAAFMLSLMVMA

-360 GAWSDAWSVVRDF
+360 GAWTDAWTVVRDF

-395 DHFFAQAHN
+395 DYFFAQAHN
-404 DYVQMAAEGG
+404 DYFQIAAEGG

-425 AIFVRN
+425 GIFVRN
-431 VSRTMYDGR
+431 VSRTMYDR
-440 GSMAWW
+440 PGSMAWW
-446 LRAGAVTSLLAIACQ
+446 LRAGAVTSLLSIACQ

-481 AIALHNPAKTD
+481 AIALHSPANID
-492 DPAEENNAVA
+492 DPADQGNLAE
-502 PGLRLATTG
+502 PQLRLATPS
-511 SARMGTGRP
+511 SAQTGTGVTSSRP
-520 PSRLIRLEFGNRPDR
+520 IRLEFARRSDR

>member
-1 MCTEDGSPKLFAEGS
+1 VT
-16 AVIHAAAAVAA
+16 HAAPAVAA
-27 NPGAAP
+27 DASDPSRHPAIT
-33 RDRAVALAQ
+33 LAQ

-62 AYWPLAAVCL
+62 AYWPLAGVCL
-72 LSGCLAS
+72 LSGCLAA
-79 YVARAAAVKAVDA
+79 YVARDAPGKSVDA
-92 PLVLVLTVLGSAI
+92 PLVVALTVLAGAI
-105 LFQLLPLPVHTLS
+105 LVQLFPLPIHTLS
-118 AFSPHTVD
+118 TFSPHTIDV
-126 LLHRLNPAF
+126 LHKLNPAF
-135 AAGLTQWHAIS
+135 AAGLMQWHAIS
-146 VWPNDTFVAFVLYA
+146 VWPNDTLVAFGLYA

-166 VGTVRLLSV
+166 VGTARLLSV
-175 TGSRRLVQALTV
+175 TGSRRLVQALTA
-187 FGVILALIGIIQ
+187 FGVVLALIGIIQ

-246 GIHCSMRGLKPGWR
+246 GIHRGMRGLKPGWR

-272 QLILVAAAAVIMALS
+272 QLILLAAAAVIMALS

-295 GITAFMLSLVIMA
+295 GIAAFMLSLVIMA

-360 GAWSDAWSVVRDF
+360 GAWTDAWSVVRDF

-395 DHFFAQAHN
+395 DYFFAQAHN
-404 DYVQMAAEGG
+404 DYFQIAAEGG
-414 LLLILPVIACI
+414 LLLILPVIACL
-425 AIFVRN
+425 AVFVRN
-431 VSRTMYDGR
+431 VSRTMYDRR

-481 AIALHNPAKTD
+481 AIALHNPANSD
-492 DPAEENNAVA
+492 DPAEARDVA
-502 PGLRLATTG
+502 EPRLRLATPSSVRT
-511 SARMGTGRP
+511 GTGHA
-520 PSRLIRLEFGNRPDR
+520 PSRPIRLEFARRTNRR
-535 R
+535 

>member
-1 MCTEDGSPKLFAEGS
+1 
-16 AVIHAAAAVAA
+16 VIHAAPVVAA
-27 NPGAAP
+27 NAGAP
-33 RDRAVALAQ
+33 SRDRAVALAQ
-42 VLPLCAIAWG
+42 VLPLCAIVWG

-62 AYWPLAAVCL
+62 AYWPLAGVCL
-72 LSGCLAS
+72 LSGCLAI
-79 YVARAAAVKAVDA
+79 YVARDAPVKSADA
-92 PLVLVLTVLGSAI
+92 PLRLVLTVLAGAI
-105 LFQLLPLPVHTLS
+105 LVQLFPLPVHTLS
-118 AFSPHTVD
+118 IFSPHTVD
-126 LLHRLNPAF
+126 LLHKLNPAF
-135 AAGLTQWHAIS
+135 AAGLMRWHAIS
-146 VWPNDTFVAFVLYA
+146 VWPNDTLVAFALYA

-166 VGTVRLLSV
+166 VGTARLLSA

-210 WSLDI
+210 WPLDI

-246 GIHCSMRGLKPGWR
+246 GIHRSMRGLKPGWR

-295 GITAFMLSLVIMA
+295 GIAAFMLSLMIMA
-308 SFVVRASDTRSRRLA
+308 SFVVSTSDTRSRRLA

-360 GAWSDAWSVVRDF
+360 GAWTDAWSVVRDF
-373 PLSGTGLNTYWAAA
+373 PLAGTGLNTYWAAA
-387 LFYQRHEL
+387 LFYQHHEL
-395 DHFFAQAHN
+395 EYFFAQSHN
-404 DYVQMAAEGG
+404 DYFQIAAEGG
-414 LLLILPVIACI
+414 LLLVLPVIACI
-425 AIFVRN
+425 GVFVRN
-431 VSRTMYDGR
+431 VSRSMYDGR
-440 GSMAWW
+440 GSMGWW
-446 LRAGAVTSLLAIACQ
+446 LRAGAVTSLLSIACQ

-471 GNAVLFTIVC
+471 GNAVLFTIIC
-481 AIALHNPAKTD
+481 AIALHNPANID
-492 DPAEENNAVA
+492 DPAEEGGVTEPRLRRAT
-502 PGLRLATTG
+502 PGRTETG
-511 SARMGTGRP
+511 QPSSRP
-520 PSRLIRLEFGNRPDR
+520 ITLEFARRIDR

>member
-1 MCTEDGSPKLFAEGS
+1 M
-16 AVIHAAAAVAA
+16 IHAAPAVANA
-27 NPGAAP
+27 GAP
-33 RDRAVALAQ
+33 SRDRAVALAQ

-62 AYWPLAAVCL
+62 AYWPLAGVCL
-72 LSGCLAS
+72 LSGCLAI
-79 YVARAAAVKAVDA
+79 YVARDAPVTSVDA
-92 PLVLVLTVLGSAI
+92 PLVIALTVLAGAI
-105 LFQLLPLPVHTLS
+105 LVQLFPLPVHTLS
-118 AFSPHTVD
+118 TFSPHTVD

-135 AAGLTQWHAIS
+135 AAGLMRWHAIS
-146 VWPNDTFVAFVLYA
+146 VWPNDTLVAFVLYA

-166 VGTVRLLSV
+166 VGTARVLTL
-175 TGSRRLVQALTV
+175 TGSHRLVQALTV

-246 GIHCSMRGLKPGWR
+246 GIHRAMRGLKPGWR
-260 HKVLWFSSPEAS
+260 HKVLWFSSREAS

-295 GITAFMLSLVIMA
+295 GIAAFMLSLVIMA

-323 STACFVLLVIIVVV
+323 SAACFVLLVIIVVV

-360 GAWSDAWSVVRDF
+360 GAWTDAWTVVRDF

-395 DHFFAQAHN
+395 EYFFAQAHN
-404 DYVQMAAEGG
+404 DFFQVAAEGG
-414 LLLILPVIACI
+414 LLLILPVIACVG
-425 AIFVRN
+425 IFVRN
-431 VSRTMYDGR
+431 VSRSMYDDR

-481 AIALHNPAKTD
+481 AIALHNPPNID
-492 DPAEENNAVA
+492 DPADSGDVPE
-502 PGLRLATTG
+502 PRLRLATPS
-511 SARMGTGRP
+511 SARTGIGQASSRP
-520 PSRLIRLEFGNRPDR
+520 VRLEFARRMNRR
-535 R
+535 

>member
-1 MCTEDGSPKLFAEGS
+1 M
-16 AVIHAAAAVAA
+16 IHAAPAVAM
-27 NPGAAP
+27 NAADASK
-33 RDRAVALAQ
+33 DRTVALALA
-42 VLPLCAIAWG
+42 LPLGAIAWG

-62 AYWPLAAVCL
+62 AYWPLAGACL
-72 LSGCLAS
+72 LSGCLAT
-79 YVARAAAVKAVDA
+79 YVARDA
-92 PLVLVLTVLGSAI
+92 PLKSGDAPLMVALMVLAGAI
-105 LFQLLPLPVHTLS
+105 LVQLLPLPVATLS
-118 AFSPHTVD
+118 TFSPHTVD
-126 LLHRLNPAF
+126 VLHKLNPAF
-135 AAGLTQWHAIS
+135 AAGLIRWHAIS
-146 VWPNDTFVAFVLYA
+146 VWPHDTLVAFVLYT
-160 SLALLL
+160 SLALLF
-166 VGTVRLLSV
+166 VGTARLLSM
-175 TGSRRLVQALTV
+175 TGSDRLVQALTV

-199 KPLYTGAIYGL
+199 KPLYTGSIYGL
-210 WSLDI
+210 WPLDI

-237 PLTLALLSG
+237 PLTLAMLSG
-246 GIHCSMRGLKPGWR
+246 GIHRSMRGLKPGWR
-260 HKVLWFSSPEAS
+260 HKVLWFSSREAS

-295 GITAFMLSLVIMA
+295 GIAAFMLSLVIMA
-308 SFVVRASDTRSRRLA
+308 SFVVRASDTRARRLA
-323 STACFVLLVIIVVV
+323 STASFVLLVVIVVV

-360 GAWSDAWSVVRDF
+360 GAWTDAWSVVRDF

-395 DHFFAQAHN
+395 DYFFAQAHN
-404 DYVQMAAEGG
+404 DYFQIAAEGG
-414 LLLILPVIACI
+414 LLLILPVVACI
-425 AIFVRN
+425 GLFVRN
-431 VSRTMYDGR
+431 VSRTMYDRR

-481 AIALHNPAKTD
+481 AIALHNPPD
-492 DPAEENNAVA
+492 IGDPLEENDVPA
-502 PGLRLATTG
+502 PRLRLATPL
-511 SARMGTGRP
+511 SARTGTGQTSSRP
-520 PSRLIRLEFGNRPDR
+520 IRLEFARRIDR

>member
-1 MCTEDGSPKLFAEGS
+1 M
-16 AVIHAAAAVAA
+16 IHAAPAVTA
-27 NPGAAP
+27 NGGAPA
-33 RDRAVALAQ
+33 RDRTVALAQ
-42 VLPLCAIAWG
+42 LLPLCAIAWG

-62 AYWPLAAVCL
+62 AYWPLAGVCL
-72 LSGCLAS
+72 LSGCLAT
-79 YVARAAAVKAVDA
+79 YVSRDAPVKSVDA
-92 PLVLVLTVLGSAI
+92 PLVLVLTVLAGAI
-105 LFQLLPLPVHTLS
+105 LVQLFPLPVHTLS
-118 AFSPHTVD
+118 SFSPHTVD
-126 LLHRLNPAF
+126 LLHNLNPAF
-135 AAGLTQWHAIS
+135 AAGLTRWHAIS
-146 VWPNDTFVAFVLYA
+146 VWPNDTLVAFVLYA

-166 VGTVRLLSV
+166 VGTARLLSL
-175 TGSRRLVQALTV
+175 TGGRRLVQALTV

-246 GIHCSMRGLKPGWR
+246 GIHRSMRGLKPGWR

-272 QLILVAAAAVIMALS
+272 QLILVAAAAIIMALA

-295 GITAFMLSLVIMA
+295 GIAAFMLSLVIMA

-360 GAWSDAWSVVRDF
+360 GAWTDAWSVVRDF

-395 DHFFAQAHN
+395 DYFFAQAHN
-404 DYVQMAAEGG
+404 DYFQIAAEGG

-425 AIFVRN
+425 GIFVRN
-431 VSRTMYDGR
+431 VSRTMYDQR

-446 LRAGAVTSLLAIACQ
+446 LRAGAVTSLLSIACQ

-471 GNAVLFTIVC
+471 GNAVLFTIIC
-481 AIALHNPAKTD
+481 AIALHHPANIGDSTD
-492 DPAEENNAVA
+492 EGDVAE
-502 PGLRLATTG
+502 PRLRLATPGSTRTG
-511 SARMGTGRP
+511 SGQA
-520 PSRLIRLEFGNRPDR
+520 PSRSIRLEFARRSDR

>member
-1 MCTEDGSPKLFAEGS
+1 
-16 AVIHAAAAVAA
+16 VIQAAPAVAA
-27 NPGAAP
+27 NAGAP
-33 RDRAVALAQ
+33 SRDRTVAVAQ

-72 LSGCLAS
+72 LSACLAT
-79 YVARAAAVKAVDA
+79 YVARDAPAKSIDA
-92 PLVLVLTVLGSAI
+92 PLVLGLTVLGGAI
-105 LFQLLPLPVHTLS
+105 LVQLLPLPVHTLS
-118 AFSPHTVD
+118 TFSPHTVD
-126 LLHRLNPAF
+126 LLHKLNPAF
-135 AAGLTQWHAIS
+135 AAGLMPWHAIS
-146 VWPNDTFVAFVLYA
+146 VWPNDTLVAFALYA

-166 VGTVRLLSV
+166 VGTARLLSM
-175 TGSRRLVQALTV
+175 TGSRRLVHALTV
-187 FGVILALIGIIQ
+187 FAVILALIGIVQ

-246 GIHCSMRGLKPGWR
+246 GIHRSMRGLKPGWR

-272 QLILVAAAAVIMALS
+272 QLILLAAAAVIMALS

-295 GITAFMLSLVIMA
+295 GIAAFMLSLVIMA

-360 GAWSDAWSVVRDF
+360 GAWTDAWSVVRDF

-387 LFYQRHEL
+387 LFYQRHDLEQ
-395 DHFFAQAHN
+395 FFAQAHN
-404 DYVQMAAEGG
+404 DYFQIAAEGG
-414 LLLILPVIACI
+414 LLLILPVIVCVGV
-425 AIFVRN
+425 FVRN
-431 VSRTMYDGR
+431 VARSMHDRP

-446 LRAGAVTSLLAIACQ
+446 LRAGAVTSLAAIACQ

-481 AIALHNPAKTD
+481 AIALHNPADID
-492 DPAEENNAVA
+492 DPAEGDVA
-502 PGLRLATTG
+502 E
-511 SARMGTGRP
+511 P
-520 PSRLIRLEFGNRPDR
+520 PSRHATAWPARTAMGQASLRPIRLEFARRSDR